1 MLEFKTLIENSS
13 LLYWYK
19 RRFKYLFFIKFYVY
33 LSQRYYIKETITIIS
48 SNPSCLFET
57 MQKFAE
63 INPYGTFHFLSELGT
78 LEWETINP
86 DCLIRIFNVDT
97 FNFFLNH
104 SFFTCSPKK
113 SKTCFSKFKSPSR
126 FYY

>member
-1 MLEFKTLIENSS
+1 M
-13 LLYWYK
+13 
-19 RRFKYLFFIKFYVY
+19 Y

-97 FNFFLNH
+97 FNFLLNPLFLDIEQNNQKPV
-104 SFFTCSPKK
+104 FQN
-113 SKTCFSKFKSPSR
+113 
-126 FYY
+126 